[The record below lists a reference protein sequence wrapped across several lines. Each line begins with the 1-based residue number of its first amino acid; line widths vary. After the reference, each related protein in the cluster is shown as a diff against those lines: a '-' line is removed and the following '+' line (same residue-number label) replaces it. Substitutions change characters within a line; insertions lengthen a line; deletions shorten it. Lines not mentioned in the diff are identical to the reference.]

1 MLLLGKTVTMR
12 ITLAFSFC
20 LVSFLTGMAQ
30 SSPFAGEKD
39 SVSYSLG
46 IIMGTS
52 IGNAGIDD
60 LNDEL
65 FLKGINDAIDGN
77 QLSLTT
83 EQANTYLNQYVTI
96 LNEKKAQMNLSEG
109 IKFLEQNK
117 LKEGV
122 VTLPSGLQYKVI
134 RDGLGQ
140 SPVDTSFV
148 TVHYTGRLID
158 GKVFDSSVERGQP
171 AQFQLNGVIAGWTEA
186 LKLMKTGASWVLYIP
201 PELAYGERG
210 THGIL
215 PHSVLVF
222 DVELLG
228 VE

>member
-1 MLLLGKTVTMR
+1 MILPS
-12 ITLAFSFC
+12 A
-20 LVSFLTGMAQ
+20 AQ
-30 SSPFAGEKD
+30 ISQLNSELD

-46 IIMGTS
+46 VIMGTS

-65 FLKGINDAIDGN
+65 FLKGINDALGGN
-77 QLSLTT
+77 QMILSG
-83 EQANTYLNQYVTI
+83 EQANMFLNRYVTM
-96 LNEKKAQMNLSEG
+96 LNEKKAGINREEG
-109 IKFLEQNK
+109 RKFLEENAQR
-117 LKEGV
+117 EGV
-122 VTLPSGLQYKVI
+122 VILPSGLQYKVI
-134 RDGLGQ
+134 RDGIGK

-148 TVHYTGRLID
+148 TVHYTGKLID

-171 AQFQLNGVIAGWTEA
+171 AQFQLNGVIPGWTEA
-186 LKLMKTGASWVLYIP
+186 LKLMKTGANWILYIP

-210 THGIL
+210 TRGIL
-215 PHSVLVF
+215 PNSVLVF